1 MKPTILCLVC
11 TLATSLTWAL
21 PPEEAQKLYDEI
33 TPSLVAVQY
42 TVDGEFGRREL
53 IGQAV
58 VISEEGAVIASL
70 ALFPTQIPDEQMK
83 DFKIIIP
90 GDEEKEL
97 DAEFLGRDERSDLA
111 FLKTKEPQK
120 WKALKFQEQPL
131 KVGDEVISV
140 GLLPKEAGYKTYYS
154 QARVAALLRGPVP
167 HVLTTNE
174 GLAAVGSPVFTAD
187 GKAIGLV
194 AYQQGHSMLLNGNN
208 SAMQMLATPP
218 RFFVPARDFLPS
230 LADPPK
236 GDPLRLPW
244 LGAPLIGLTKEV
256 AEYYNM
262 KNATAAQVGEVIPQS
277 PAAKAGLKAGD
288 KIIKVNGEKLER
300 GDEPD
305 ETPRILLRKIRR
317 MKIGDKVALTI
328 MRDKDKPTT
337 EISVTLE
344 EQPRQAN
351 LAKRYYAEDLGLSV
365 RDVVFADTYAKRV
378 AADTKGVVVAFVR
391 PASSAASAG
400 LRMGD
405 LVTEIN
411 KSPVT
416 DLEGFKKSYK
426 DFREKTPKEQVVLV
440 VIREQKTEVIKMEP
454 PQ

>member
-1 MKPTILCLVC
+1 
-11 TLATSLTWAL
+11 
-21 PPEEAQKLYDEI
+21 
-33 TPSLVAVQY
+33 
-42 TVDGEFGRREL
+42 
-53 IGQAV
+53 
-58 VISEEGAVIASL
+58 
-70 ALFPTQIPDEQMK
+70 
-83 DFKIIIP
+83 
-90 GDEEKEL
+90 
-97 DAEFLGRDERSDLA
+97 
-111 FLKTKEPQK
+111 
-120 WKALKFQEQPL
+120 
-131 KVGDEVISV
+131 
-140 GLLPKEAGYKTYYS
+140 
-154 QARVAALLRGPVP
+154 
-167 HVLTTNE
+167 
-174 GLAAVGSPVFTAD
+174 
-187 GKAIGLV
+187 
-194 AYQQGHSMLLNGNN
+194 
-208 SAMQMLATPP
+208 
-218 RFFVPARDFLPS
+218 
-230 LADPPK
+230 
-236 GDPLRLPW
+236 
-244 LGAPLIGLTKEV
+244 
-256 AEYYNM
+256 
-262 KNATAAQVGEVIPQS
+262 
-277 PAAKAGLKAGD
+277 
-288 KIIKVNGEKLER
+288 
-300 GDEPD
+300 
-305 ETPRILLRKIRR
+305 
-317 MKIGDKVALTI
+317 MKIGDKVALTV